1 MDFIRTHII
10 SKIKEQIKEKQKVLK
25 FEGFFY
31 LDKPINDKTK
41 TINRLNQH
49 AIYPKEELLPMNWY
63 QINGSALL
71 DVFSQVKDNKVYIY
85 KILEGKSHKMRIKN
99 KK

>member
-41 TINRLNQH
+41 T
-49 AIYPKEELLPMNWY
+49 
-63 QINGSALL
+63 S
-71 DVFSQVKDNKVYIY
+71 
-85 KILEGKSHKMRIKN
+85 
-99 KK
+99 